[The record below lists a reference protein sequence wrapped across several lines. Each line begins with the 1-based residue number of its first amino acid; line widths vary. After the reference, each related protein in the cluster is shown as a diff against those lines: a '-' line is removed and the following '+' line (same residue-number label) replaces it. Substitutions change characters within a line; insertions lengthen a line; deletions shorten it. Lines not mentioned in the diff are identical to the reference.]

1 MKKTGIYVH
10 IPFCEKKCP
19 YCDFYSRSGTDK
31 LYNEYTSALLSR
43 ISSSPYRNEYT
54 ANSLYFGGGT
64 PGLLGAER
72 LTALVSEV
80 RSSFGLDTDSSEVT
94 AEINPSKNEL
104 DLEQLRKGGV
114 NRISIGVQSADDGE
128 LDFLGRQHN
137 SAQAARCISRA
148 RDAGFDNISLD
159 LMIAL
164 PGQTK
169 ESLSRSVEFC
179 VRNGAKHISAYIL
192 KIEPG
197 TVFYR
202 KRDSLCLPDD
212 DEAAEL
218 YFHLCSLMKEYG
230 FEHYEISNF
239 CKSGYEG
246 RHNLKYWHDE
256 EYIGFGPSAHSFING
271 RRFFTPRS
279 FRDFHSGA
287 VTDDGT
293 GGSEEEYI
301 MLALRL
307 SEGVGLSDFRARF
320 GYELPE
326 KYIEKSRPL
335 EKAGYLKISQS
346 SVALTEKGFLLS
358 NSIISSLL
366 S

>member
-1 MKKTGIYVH
+1 MKKTGIYIH

-31 LYNEYTSALLSR
+31 LYNEYTEAMLGMIGSCA
-43 ISSSPYRNEYT
+43 YRKEYI
-54 ANSLYFGGGT
+54 ADSLYFGGGT

-72 LTALVSEV
+72 LISLVGAV
-80 RSSFGLDTDSSEVT
+80 KGSFGLDTDNSEVT
-94 AEINPSKNEL
+94 AEINPSKQDI
-104 DLEQLRKGGV
+104 DLELLRKGGV
-114 NRISIGVQSADDGE
+114 NRISIGVQSADDSE
-128 LDFLGRQHN
+128 LTFLGRQH
-137 SAQAARCISRA
+137 SSSDAAEFIRLA
-148 RDAGFDNISLD
+148 KKAGFENISLD

-169 ESLSRSVEFC
+169 ESLSRSVDFC

-202 KRDSLCLPDD
+202 KRDSLSLPDD

-218 YFHLCSLMKEYG
+218 YFHLCRLMKEYG

-239 CKSGYEG
+239 CRSGFEG

-256 EYIGFGPSAHSFING
+256 EYLGFGPSAHSFMEG
-271 RRFFTPRS
+271 RRFFIPRS
-279 FRDFHSGA
+279 FSDFYSGA
-287 VTDDGT
+287 VTDDGE

-307 SEGVGLSDFRARF
+307 SEGVNFQKFSERF
-320 GYELPE
+320 GYELPG
-326 KYIEKSRPL
+326 KYIKKSRPL
-335 EKAGYLKISQS
+335 ESAGLLKISS
-346 SVALTEKGFLLS
+346 GSVALTEKGFLLS
-358 NSIISSLL
+358 NSVISVLL